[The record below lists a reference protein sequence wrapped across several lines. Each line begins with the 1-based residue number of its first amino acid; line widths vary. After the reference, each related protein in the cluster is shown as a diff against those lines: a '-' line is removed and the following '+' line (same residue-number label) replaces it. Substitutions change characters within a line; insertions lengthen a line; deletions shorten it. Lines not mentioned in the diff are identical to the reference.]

1 MELTEKQGREI
12 TQRAMN
18 GIQDAIAENMDNFKA
33 TGKKEDAF
41 FMMSALVQEVV
52 TDKGVALEFS
62 AISAGTPN
70 SISQMFEKAMDE
82 SPELFTILKLAV
94 AKQCLKSIIGD
105 K

>member
-18 GIQDAIAENMDNFKA
+18 GIQDALAENMDNFKA
-33 TGKKEDAF
+33 TGNKADAF
-41 FMMSALVQEVV
+41 FVMSALAQEA
-52 TDKGVALEFS
+52 DSKGLPMEFS
-62 AISAGTPN
+62 AISAGTPH

-82 SPELFTILKLAV
+82 SPELFTILKMAV

-105 K
+105 KK